1 MLGEWTSDDDSEMD
15 LLPSSSSEDGEQ
27 QVVSEQPPSSTTS
40 SEKQKEEQEPEQEF
54 ALSFGKT
61 ASREFADAFR
71 DIASKPEEY
80 RQSLLCMMHAMVDE
94 TRKLGFVHESNAHT
108 QALRKLERENER
120 LRILTRERGDVEAI
134 LKRVIGGK
142 PKDRRRRHPKR
153 SLPERKRA
161 LRMRVADASAQ
172 RDSLA
177 REIRHLEEEIGSLE
191 KQEAEIASSL
201 KALSLTGGAKRR
213 RKVGNKKKKKRE
225 RENEV
230 PNQGS
235 VIVASSSSSN
245 AETQQKQKPKTS
257 ILDKYF
263 ARPLTGSANANS
275 SSALVSSPLEKEKIE
290 SGPP

>member
-1 MLGEWTSDDDSEMD
+1 MLGEWTSDDDSDMD

-27 QVVSEQPPSSTTS
+27 QVVADQPPSSTTS
-40 SEKQKEEQEPEQEF
+40 SENQKKEEPEPEQEF

-201 KALSLTGGAKRR
+201 QALCLTGGAKKR
-213 RKVGNKKKKKRE
+213 RKAGNKKKKKKRE

-230 PNQGS
+230 PNQGPT
-235 VIVASSSSSN
+235 IVASSSSSN
-245 AETQQKQKPKTS
+245 AEQKQQKPKTS

-263 ARPLTGSANANS
+263 ARPLTGSTNANS
-275 SSALVSSPLEKEKIE
+275 SSASIE
-290 SGPP
+290 NGPP